1 MLYYARPTKP
11 KSAFVHI
18 FHSELCVLVD
28 FVYFFGIPNPFI
40 AIELEGFAEWVQLLF
55 FFFSFSGPRAVF
67 GIPMKSFSALEPKS
81 RTRERRENSHFKV
94 VYAKR
99 VRFHIKIIVVVA
111 NESANLRESER
122 VVGGGG
128 WRREWSTVQYIK
140 QNSQKLNTQ
149 QKNSIA
155 PATPREWVK
164 LHGKTF
170 AH

>member
-28 FVYFFGIPNPFI
+28 FVYFFWDSKSIHRDRTRGLCGVSPTS
-40 AIELEGFAEWVQLLF
+40 LF
-55 FFFSFSGPRAVF
+55 RDLAL
-67 GIPMKSFSALEPKS
+67 FSAFRWNQFLLLSLKAEREKEGKIHISKLFMPKEFVSIS
-81 RTRERRENSHFKV
+81 RSSSSSS
-94 VYAKR
+94 
-99 VRFHIKIIVVVA
+99 

-164 LHGKTF
+164 LHGKTD